1 MRLSPALTLSTLLST
16 LLSMSAIAE
25 PGPMGAASIRGLG
38 GGALFLDKGQ
48 QDGLEAGVAID
59 VTRRGRVVGRCIVDA
74 VADHHARCA
83 FADPKALIGRVG
95 DRVRFPRA
103 PIDTTTAAATPRT
116 PPPVL
121 ADDELAAAAAVVG
134 TATLPKVAFK
144 GSRRRGGGAIAHR
157 LAITAGARGFGVV
170 GGSGDT
176 VFVRPSL
183 DIAGRVG
190 LGLLPGLYA
199 QTALRLQGD
208 ALAPENERFRNSVPL
223 EAYVWDASVGIA
235 PGRSGLTATAGRF
248 RPQRVPGATVVD
260 GASLGL
266 VSFGG
271 ALEVG
276 AYGGLIPDPIT
287 TAPSLERVTVGSYFA
302 VDTSPVKG
310 VMVLPRGR
318 VGLVTS
324 PDLQR
329 TRAEAEAQVQVLW
342 ENLVAVSGSLRA
354 GLPGDT
360 AIPTLDAAR
369 LDVDVTPGRALRA
382 RLGVRTIGTWAG
394 DLDTGVVADGTT
406 MLAPR
411 AAHHGDAGVQWAV
424 NDGLVVGAT
433 GALSADA
440 ETGDLRGLI
449 GPEVSLPR
457 LFGDVGGVSLGVF
470 EEPGSGVSPWGRSGY
485 LATTTRPLPELAP
498 GLVWSVRGSVFEHA
512 AATDTDGKVVL
523 GGALRELLV
532 MSAVSAPL
540 SSWLSLSGRAHGLFT
555 VVDVDGFGAVPVGAV
570 ADLAL
575 TARF

>member
-1 MRLSPALTLSTLLST
+1 MRLSLALALSSLLSAP
-16 LLSMSAIAE
+16 LLAE
-25 PGPMGAASIRGLG
+25 PAVMGSASIRGLG

-48 QDGLEAGVAID
+48 QDGLETGVAID
-59 VTRRGRVVGRCIVDA
+59 VTRRGRVVGRCTVDA

-83 FADPKALIGRVG
+83 FADPKTLTGRVG
-95 DRVRFPRA
+95 DRVRFPRV
-103 PIDTTTAAATPRT
+103 TTTTTSAPPKT
-116 PPPVL
+116 PPPL
-121 ADDELAAAAAVVG
+121 PGDDDLAAAAAVVG
-134 TATLPKVAFK
+134 QATLPKVAWK

-157 LAITAGARGFGVV
+157 LAITAGARGFGVL
-170 GGSGDT
+170 GGSGDS

-208 ALAPENERFRNSVPL
+208 ALAPANERFRNSVPL
-223 EAYVWDASVGIA
+223 EVYVWDASVGVA

-266 VSFGG
+266 MSFGG

-287 TAPSLERVTVGSYFA
+287 TAPSLDRVTVGSYFA

-324 PDLQR
+324 SDLQR

-382 RLGVRTIGTWAG
+382 RLGVRTIGAWAG

-411 AAHHGDAGVQWAV
+411 AAHHGDAALQWMV
-424 NDGLVVGAT
+424 NDGLVIGAT

-440 ETGDLRGLI
+440 ESGDLRGLV

-457 LFGDVGGVSLGVF
+457 LFGDVGGLAVGAF
-470 EEPGSGVSPWGRSGY
+470 EEPGSGASPWGRSGY
-485 LATTTRPLPELAP
+485 VATTTRPLPELLP

-512 AATDTDGKVVL
+512 AATDTDGKVVF

-540 SSWLSLSGRAHGLFT
+540 SPWLSVSGRAHGLFT
-555 VVDVDGFGAVPVGAV
+555 LVDVDGFGAIPVGTV

>member
-1 MRLSPALTLSTLLST
+1 MRLTSTLALATT
-16 LLSMSAIAE
+16 LLAVPLLAE
-25 PGPMGAASIRGLG
+25 PTATGSAAIRGLG
-38 GGALFLDKGQ
+38 GGALFLDKGA
-48 QDGLEAGVAID
+48 QDGLEAGAAID
-59 VTRRGRVVGRCIVDA
+59 VTRRGRVVGRCTVDA

-83 FADPKALIGRVG
+83 FADPKTLTGRIG
-95 DRVRFPRA
+95 DRVRFSRTTSTTPA
-103 PIDTTTAAATPRT
+103 PTKA
-116 PPPVL
+116 PPPIL
-121 ADDELAAAAAVVG
+121 ADDELAAAAAVV
-134 TATLPKVAFK
+134 TRASQPKVAFK

-183 DIAGRVG
+183 DVAGRVG

-208 ALAPENERFRNSVPL
+208 ALAPANERFRNGVPL
-223 EAYVWDASVGIA
+223 EVYVWDASVGVA
-235 PGRSGLTATAGRF
+235 PGRSSVTATAGRF

-266 VSFGG
+266 MSFGG

-287 TAPSLERVTVGSYFA
+287 TAPSLDRVTVGSYFA
-302 VDTSPVKG
+302 VDTSPMKG

-342 ENLVAVSGSLRA
+342 ENIGAVSGSLRA

-369 LDVDVTPGRALRA
+369 LDVDVTLGRGLRA
-382 RLGVRTIGTWAG
+382 RLGVRTSGAWAG

-406 MLAPR
+406 MFPPR
-411 AAHHGDAGVQWAV
+411 AAHHGDAGVQWTV
-424 NDGLVVGAT
+424 NDGLVLGAT
-433 GALSADA
+433 GALSADV
-440 ETGDLRGLI
+440 ETGDLRGLV

-470 EEPGSGVSPWGRSGY
+470 EEPGTGVSPWGRSGY
-485 LATTTRPLPELAP
+485 VATTTRPLPELAP
-498 GLVWSVRGSVFEHA
+498 GLVWSLRGSVFEHA

-540 SSWLSLSGRAHGLFT
+540 SSWLSLSGRAHGLFA
-555 VVDVDGFGAVPVGAV
+555 VVDLDGFGAVPVGAV